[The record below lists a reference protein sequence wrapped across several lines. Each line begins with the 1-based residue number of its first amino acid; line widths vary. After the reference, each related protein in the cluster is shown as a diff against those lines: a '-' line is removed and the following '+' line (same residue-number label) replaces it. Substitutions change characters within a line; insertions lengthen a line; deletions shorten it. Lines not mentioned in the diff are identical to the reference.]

1 MPTNDLLLGTSG
13 TKVSRSIELEPDGSM
28 TVVISMASKVSSSSV
43 RTTSVWTYRAGWR
56 NSLSKWL
63 MRKAIWVLLST
74 KSEEQ
79 TILRNS
85 MPPSPSD
92 YSLTY
97 SEGRD
102 TNDESRNVA

>member
-1 MPTNDLLLGTSG
+1 MHTNDSSLDFSG

-28 TVVISMASKVSSSSV
+28 TVVISMASTVSSSSV

-56 NSLSKWL
+56 NSLAKWL

-74 KSEEQ
+74 RSEEQ

-97 SEGRD
+97 SGERV
-102 TNDESRNVA
+102 TSNA